1 MAPVSRLEPIL
12 VAFFL
17 ATWFVNL
24 LDVLGLVELSSN
36 FNLALYP
43 LYSLAAGMGWGAGL
57 VYVTRAHRLPAELR
71 RRVWMVYFMG
81 PPGIL
86 FLVRAMAALD
96 VQRAAPLVP
105 VYAWGVF
112 AVFFLVQVR
121 WMPHPHLHR
130 SRPGGDSEHDRNR

>member
-1 MAPVSRLEPIL
+1 MASVSRLEPIL

-24 LDVLGLVELSSN
+24 LDVLGLVDLASG

-57 VYVTRAHRLPAELR
+57 VYVTRAHRLPAELK

-86 FLVRAMAALD
+86 FLVRAMAALE

-105 VYAWGVF
+105 VYAWGVY

-121 WMPHPHLHR
+121 FMPHPHLHR
-130 SRPGGDSEHDRNR
+130 SAGGDDSERDRNG

>member
-1 MAPVSRLEPIL
+1 MALVSRLEPIL
-12 VAFFL
+12 VALFL

-24 LDVLGLVELSSN
+24 LDVVGAVELASG

-43 LYSLAAGMGWGAGL
+43 LYSLAAAMGWGAGL

-86 FLVRAMAALD
+86 FLVRAMAALE

-105 VYAWGVF
+105 VYAWGVY
-112 AVFFLVQVR
+112 AVFVLVQVR

-130 SRPGGDSEHDRNR
+130 SAGGGDSERGRKG

>member
-1 MAPVSRLEPIL
+1 MSRLEPIL

-24 LDVLGLVELSSN
+24 LDVLGLVELARN

-57 VYVTRAHRLPAELR
+57 AYVTRAHRLPAELK

-86 FLVRAMAALD
+86 FLVRAMAALE

-105 VYAWGVF
+105 VYAWGVY

-121 WMPHPHLHR
+121 FMPHPHLHR
-130 SRPGGDSEHDRNR
+130 AAGGDHSERDRNG